1 MEHVEMTLQ
10 LEDGLLVG
18 SRYNRSSKAAKQQ
31 EARQLSK
38 ELQGCRS
45 LSKRRKLDSDHID
58 ELSSEVMQIE
68 PCSQLTD
75 VVHSSEPISR
85 IESSSAES
93 RTSPAPTNFDSNQVY
108 SHNTASPIC
117 LVTIASI
124 STRKG
129 EARISLFELCKVMQW
144 PMPTFKI
151 TKQKSRTPI
160 EFGEGSEKRM
170 GSTATHGN

>member
-93 RTSPAPTNFDSNQVY
+93 ENKSCPDQFWFQPSLPSQHCIPNLPA
-108 SHNTASPIC
+108 
-117 LVTIASI
+117 IASI

-151 TKQKSRTPI
+151 TEQKSRTPI

>member
-117 LVTIASI
+117 LLWLRS
-124 STRKG
+124 
-129 EARISLFELCKVMQW
+129 ARGKEKLGFLSL
-144 PMPTFKI
+144 
-151 TKQKSRTPI
+151 SRV
-160 EFGEGSEKRM
+160 R
-170 GSTATHGN
+170 